1 MAWVLYGSLGATYFY
16 LGKDVARKRRYYPW
30 FMLFAALVMTAS
42 PMLIGERWWVSVL
55 VAVPSFAFALW
66 FIATTVFCDAC
77 SAMLLEGVSGTPPT
91 VCRRCGAAFQG
102 GEPGA

>member
-1 MAWVLYGSLGATYFY
+1 
-16 LGKDVARKRRYYPW
+16 
-30 FMLFAALVMTAS
+30 
-42 PMLIGERWWVSVL
+42 